1 MLQKIFDGC
10 LAVFIVA
17 ALGTGFVYAMY
28 SAYSYST
35 GLGLF
40 LTFLSVLGV
49 AVACVGT
56 VPDHE

>member
-1 MLQKIFDGC
+1 MLQKILDGC
-10 LAVFIVA
+10 LGVYLVA
-17 ALGTGFVYAMY
+17 ALGMMYVYAMY

-40 LTFLSVLGV
+40 LTVLSVLGV
-49 AVACVGT
+49 AVASVGT

>member
-10 LAVFIVA
+10 LTVFIVA

-40 LTFLSVLGV
+40 LSVLGV
-49 AVACVGT
+49 AVAYVGT
-56 VPDHE
+56 APDHE